1 MMNKVEARRLIIAL
15 GITQAKKMLADI
27 QGDAKEI
34 VDSHYADIRVKG
46 PHEASAEKHKELR
59 QKEEMAK
66 GWKNVIAEGEDYLRK
81 FEAAHDLREQSF
93 EERAVHACILRGYE
107 LMDGGANQYGFLFI
121 KNKHTH
127 EIDAIQETTMA
138 DWIEQ
143 DKGEKR

>member
-27 QGDAKEI
+27 QGDAKDI
-34 VDSHYADIRVKG
+34 VDRHYDKVCEEGTGDATMTTHDQ
-46 PHEASAEKHKELR
+46 LR

-66 GWKNVIAEGEDYLRK
+66 GWKNIVWEGEDFLK
-81 FEAAHDLREQSF
+81 DFETAHKLREQSF